1 MMHILVIGAHPD
13 DELFAG
19 GTIARYAAEDHHV
32 SLLVTT
38 RGEGGNM
45 GDPPLCTRAELG
57 ALREAECRACAAALG
72 IRDVVFLPYRDP
84 EIGPDHTLYH
94 IDAPLDEFA
103 AAIAAVV
110 EAKRPDTIMTHG
122 SGGEYGHPQHI
133 YTHQAVLAAL
143 HNRPDLRPAE
153 LLTWCASY
161 QGAAA
166 DDRMINRDDR
176 ADIVLDI
183 TPWLAQKRAGFE
195 AHRTQLPVFTRGGRT
210 LDEVVRPIESFRRVV

>member
-1 MMHILVIGAHPD
+1 MMHILVIAAHPD

-110 EAKRPDTIMTHG
+110 EAKRPDTILTHG

-133 YTHQAVLAAL
+133 YTHQAVLGAL